1 MGPLGILASTLQ
13 IAYLQ
18 FVLSPE
24 AFQEWGWHVPFWVSI
39 LLLIIALKT
48 RLALEETPIFTA
60 LHSAKIISKTP
71 LRDNFRDQT
80 TRRHMFLLFF
90 CISAGGSVLFFC
102 VQVYTAIYLK
112 SALKID
118 PQLVNTL
125 SIFATAALFPLTI
138 FAGALSDRLGRKP
151 IVITGL
157 TLGALFILPAFALLG
172 YLASNAGQNSLAL
185 GLVLVLLSI
194 PLALVIGPQ
203 SALLAELFPAKR
215 RSSAATLPHNF
226 AAGWIGGLLP
236 LIVTWLN
243 QTWASPLV
251 GLWYPTVFL
260 ASAALLAIFYLPETH
275 RSNLHH

>member
-1 MGPLGILASTLQ
+1 LQ

-24 AFQEWGWHVPFWVSI
+24 AFQEWGWRVPFWVSI

-138 FAGALSDRLGRKP
+138 FAGALSDRWGRKP
-151 IVITGL
+151 IVIAGL

-172 YLASNAGQNSLAL
+172 YLASNATQNSLAL

-260 ASAALLAIFYLPETH
+260 ASAALLAICYLPET
-275 RSNLHH
+275 RRINLHH